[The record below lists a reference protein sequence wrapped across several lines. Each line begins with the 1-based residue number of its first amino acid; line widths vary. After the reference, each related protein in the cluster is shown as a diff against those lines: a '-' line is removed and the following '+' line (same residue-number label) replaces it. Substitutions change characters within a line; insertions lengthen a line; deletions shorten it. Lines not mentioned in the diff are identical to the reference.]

1 MNGESGGALLGLSPE
16 KWLAS
21 RPALTLENDLVA
33 EAWLFCGG
41 WNPALIATAA
51 AFYGIADI
59 DWLISQLIALRDAV
73 AAHRAAQDAA
83 VRSPGNR

>member
-1 MNGESGGALLGLSPE
+1 LNGESGGALLGLSPE

-21 RPALTLENDLVA
+21 RPALTLENEIVA

-51 AFYGIADI
+51 AFYGIDNI
-59 DWLISQLIALRDAV
+59 DWLTGQLMALRDAV
-73 AAHRAAQDAA
+73 RAHQQAQASAKAGGHD
-83 VRSPGNR
+83 